1 MYRTGRGT
9 VASLYLSAI
18 GECGKTLSLKP
29 LTNRAVQFID
39 PPPSD
44 VGGYF
49 LVEEGGGE
57 TAVLARI
64 DGEDAA
70 LRLGRLLGLA

>member
-1 MYRTGRGT
+1 M
-9 VASLYLSAI
+9 ASIYLSTVDDF
-18 GECGKTLSLKP
+18 GKKLALKP
-29 LTNRAVQFID
+29 LTNRAAQSID

-44 VGGYF
+44 ISGYF

-57 TAVLARI
+57 TAVLARV

-70 LRLGRLLGLA
+70 LRLGKLLGLS